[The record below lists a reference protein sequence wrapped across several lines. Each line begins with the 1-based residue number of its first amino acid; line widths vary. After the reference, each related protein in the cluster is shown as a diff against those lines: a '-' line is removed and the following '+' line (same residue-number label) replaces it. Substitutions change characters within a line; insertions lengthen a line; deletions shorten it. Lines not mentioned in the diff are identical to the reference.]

1 MEQVTYSPC
10 AMVSFYFGMSL
21 LEGKT
26 VEEAKKEVEKK
37 FLPTYKVHNNIL
49 WFFFSSIKWL
59 LTKKIFVVK
68 IAMLKIQKKFRI

>member
-1 MEQVTYSPC
+1 MEINIYQALLEQVTYSPC

-37 FLPTYKVHNNIL
+37 FLPTYKVQNL
-49 WFFFSSIKWL
+49 M
-59 LTKKIFVVK
+59 IFVNGDQNIIV
-68 IAMLKIQKKFRI
+68 LVRRH